1 MAFRNHTDADMYF
14 IGGIWYD
21 NELVGVI
28 GFHYLDLVN
37 KCMSIGYY
45 LAQHFQK
52 KGIMTVCTKV
62 LIKYVF
68 EEFDINRVEIQMS
81 TRNPKS
87 RAIPERL
94 GFTQEGVLRSNERL
108 RGEFS
113 DSYVYS
119 LLRDEYE
126 AVKEE

>member
-1 MAFRNHTDADMYF
+1 MYF

-28 GFHYLDLVN
+28 GLHYLDLVN

>member
-1 MAFRNHTDADMYF
+1 MIA
-14 IGGIWYD
+14 
-21 NELVGVI
+21 
-28 GFHYLDLVN
+28 
-37 KCMSIGYY
+37 
-45 LAQHFQK
+45 
-52 KGIMTVCTKV
+52 CTKV
-62 LIKYVF
+62 LIKYIF

-87 RAIPERL
+87 RAIPEKL
-94 GFTQEGVLRSNERL
+94 GFTQESVLRSNGCL

-126 AVKEE
+126 ALKEE

>member
-1 MAFRNHTDADMYF
+1 MIAY
-14 IGGIWYD
+14 
-21 NELVGVI
+21 
-28 GFHYLDLVN
+28 
-37 KCMSIGYY
+37 
-45 LAQHFQK
+45 
-52 KGIMTVCTKV
+52 TKV

-126 AVKEE
+126 AVKE

>member
-1 MAFRNHTDADMYF
+1 
-14 IGGIWYD
+14 
-21 NELVGVI
+21 
-28 GFHYLDLVN
+28 
-37 KCMSIGYY
+37 
-45 LAQHFQK
+45 
-52 KGIMTVCTKV
+52 MTACTKV
-62 LIKYVF
+62 LIRYVF

-87 RAIPERL
+87 KAIPERL

-119 LLRDEYE
+119 LLEKNMKKLSRVLNYNFQL
-126 AVKEE
+126 